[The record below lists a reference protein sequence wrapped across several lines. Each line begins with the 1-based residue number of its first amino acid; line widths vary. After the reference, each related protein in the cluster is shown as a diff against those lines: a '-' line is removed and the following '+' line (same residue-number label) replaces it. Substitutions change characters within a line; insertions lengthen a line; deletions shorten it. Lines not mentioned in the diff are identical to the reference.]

1 MKNAWSAVPFAAF
14 AQRLQLPQTA
24 TLALA
29 GPLEV
34 PETGGGRAW
43 YEAFDTIGN
52 NLPVSL

>member
-1 MKNAWSAVPFAAF
+1 MPFAAF